1 MYTKLTTLFVFIAAC
16 LVGRQGFAE
25 PATNALPTGGVVN
38 KGAAS
43 FSTSGATMTI
53 NQTTGVVDTSW
64 TSFDIGRDAGVNI
77 KQPSSAST
85 FIGRIGGNNASQ
97 IFGSMNANGRVVLT
111 NPRGVVFGPNSTINT
126 GGLVASSKA
135 LKGYSA
141 DGNSLQ
147 FEGVGGSIINQGVI
161 QGDFVAL
168 IGSQIKNEGNIIAST
183 GDAALLASDAVE
195 MTIGNS
201 GRLTVEVNADES
213 LGLIEQSGEISAK
226 GGAAIIKADAAQSL
240 LFDAMNGQ
248 SSTEL
253 VMRDGKLQL
262 VNVGGTVSAKS
273 VQIDAGEQGAAVVSA
288 QVTAQDAEANT
299 GGKIDV
305 LGGSV
310 KIAST
315 ATLDASG
322 ENGGGL
328 IQVGGS
334 WQNSNAEIP
343 ESLITTVEQGAQ
355 LLANATDQGD
365 GGTIVVWS
373 AVSNPAS
380 KTSAQGH
387 FEANGGLL
395 GGNGGRIE
403 TSGHILNTSGVSGSA
418 NAQLGNAGLWL
429 FDPYNIIISDQGTT
443 ALVTGSYSSGGDSE
457 IKASDIEVL
466 LSGGTDVTI
475 TTDGAGGSIRVNSP
489 IDLGGGVNQNDTSSD
504 LTLIADDRIY
514 INAPIAGTDEKYRGT
529 VTLQADT
536 EIVFDADI
544 LLFTGLDSQAWGS
557 NTIEIRGKSLG
568 TYPDVTINAGATLQ
582 AYSFDI
588 DAKNFVLAGRIL
600 GGTTI
605 TTYDDASGNPFTI
618 DTEQD
623 FTIAKGGALID
634 RTQYWQVNDPAS
646 ALYLNT
652 GQSTGDL
659 DITVGRNFQ
668 MLGQLSL
675 TQLTVGADYDTSG
688 RTLNLTVNNATA
700 PVYFG
705 TATTAAEKLDLYDLN
720 LSTNEDLYL
729 SVASSANAK
738 HMPGIIGAFIQESEI
753 NAGAEKKVY
762 LGNGLYSHYAIDF
775 ASPVEILNDTY
786 LGART
791 FTFRKELNAGS
802 SGVRFG
808 MNSDSDN
815 LYTGYI
821 NNPVITFKGDV
832 TVSDGAVHFN
842 DPLYAALQS
851 VYQPPQPE
859 YLFCARI

>member
-1 MYTKLTTLFVFIAAC
+1 MYTKLTPLFVFIAAC
-16 LVGRQGFAE
+16 LVDSQGFAE

-53 NQTTGVVDTSW
+53 KQATGVVDTSW
-64 TSFDIGRDAGVNI
+64 KSFDIGRDAGVNI

-147 FEGVGGSIINQGVI
+147 FEGVGGSIINQGLI

-213 LGLIEQSGEISAK
+213 LGLIEQSGEISAE

-288 QVTAQDAEANT
+288 QVTAQDAETNT

-387 FEANGGLL
+387 FEAKGGLL

-429 FDPYNIIISDQGTT
+429 FDPYNIIISDQNTT
-443 ALVTGSYSSGGDSE
+443 ASVTGGSYSPSGDDSV
-457 IKASDIEVL
+457 IKASDIEAL
-466 LSGGTDVTI
+466 LSSGTDVTI
-475 TTDGAGGSIRVNSP
+475 STDGVGSQQGNITVNSR
-489 IDLGGGVNQNDTSSD
+489 IDLGGGVNQADASSD
-504 LTLIADDRIY
+504 LTLIADNGIY

-536 EIVFDADI
+536 EIVFDSDI
-544 LLFTGLDSQAWGS
+544 LLFTGLDNQAWGS

-568 TYPDVTINAGATLQ
+568 TFPDVTINAGATLQ
-582 AYSFDI
+582 D
-588 DAKNFVLAGRIL
+588 
-600 GGTTI
+600 
-605 TTYDDASGNPFTI
+605 
-618 DTEQD
+618 
-623 FTIAKGGALID
+623 
-634 RTQYWQVNDPAS
+634 
-646 ALYLNT
+646 
-652 GQSTGDL
+652 
-659 DITVGRNFQ
+659 
-668 MLGQLSL
+668 
-675 TQLTVGADYDTSG
+675 
-688 RTLNLTVNNATA
+688 
-700 PVYFG
+700 
-705 TATTAAEKLDLYDLN
+705 
-720 LSTNEDLYL
+720 
-729 SVASSANAK
+729 
-738 HMPGIIGAFIQESEI
+738 
-753 NAGAEKKVY
+753 
-762 LGNGLYSHYAIDF
+762 
-775 ASPVEILNDTY
+775 
-786 LGART
+786 
-791 FTFRKELNAGS
+791 
-802 SGVRFG
+802 
-808 MNSDSDN
+808 
-815 LYTGYI
+815 
-821 NNPVITFKGDV
+821 
-832 TVSDGAVHFN
+832 
-842 DPLYAALQS
+842 
-851 VYQPPQPE
+851 
-859 YLFCARI
+859 